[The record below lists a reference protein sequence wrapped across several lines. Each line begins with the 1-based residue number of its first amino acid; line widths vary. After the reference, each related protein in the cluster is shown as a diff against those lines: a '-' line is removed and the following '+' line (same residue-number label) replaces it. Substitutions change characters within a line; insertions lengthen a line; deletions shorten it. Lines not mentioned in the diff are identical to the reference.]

1 MKIAVRIIPDG
12 DEIQYVRYELDW
24 LLKLLRTSQ
33 KGYNHSAE
41 LDSGRIMVYT
51 VSTILIWRYTAMLKT
66 PELSMPRTNKVT
78 TVCNGNRE
86 VWTDY
91 EEAKAYFLE
100 LMMTTE
106 GEEHERA
113 ECVYIQ
119 LLHGLDECSD
129 EDE

>member
-33 KGYNHSAE
+33 KRLQSLRRAGLRKNYGVYCIYNIDLE
-41 LDSGRIMVYT
+41 VT
-51 VSTILIWRYTAMLKT
+51 VMLKT
-66 PELSMPRTNKVT
+66 PELAMPRSRKVT
-78 TVCNGNRE
+78 TVCNGRRR
-86 VWTDY
+86 VWSDY

-100 LMMTTE
+100 LVMSTE